1 MDSSFDYCEATNA
14 EDIANCELVSC
25 AAYGESATVALD
37 ACIKPM
43 PKLCTLVAYY
53 PDRIP
58 SPAAGFPPSL
68 HVLVH
73 MAGSQGMGTKFHSY
87 SYPEAQ
93 PGFSEVDLEEY
104 DQVSASLAWTRTLA
118 AVRKGF
124 EIEVDLE
131 KVWEEHIARKFSRA
145 TTADE
150 KDCILL
156 IRAIDSGVCH

>member
-1 MDSSFDYCEATNA
+1 MHLVSYSSRLLPACSITRLSFVHFEETKA
-14 EDIANCELVSC
+14 EEKANCEHLSC

-37 ACIKPM
+37 ACKKPM

-58 SPAAGFPPSL
+58 SPAVGFPPSL
-68 HVLVH
+68 RVLVH
-73 MAGSQGMGTKFHSY
+73 MAGSQGMGPKFHSY

-93 PGFSEVDLEEY
+93 PGFAEVDLEEY

-124 EIEVDLE
+124 EIDVDLE
-131 KVWEEHIARKFSRA
+131 KVWEEHIARKFS
-145 TTADE
+145 
-150 KDCILL
+150 
-156 IRAIDSGVCH
+156 